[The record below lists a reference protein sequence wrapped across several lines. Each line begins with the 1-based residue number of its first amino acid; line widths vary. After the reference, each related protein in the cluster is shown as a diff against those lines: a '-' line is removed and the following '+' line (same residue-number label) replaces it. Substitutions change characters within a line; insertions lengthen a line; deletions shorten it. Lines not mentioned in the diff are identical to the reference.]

1 MSKYKENPN
10 YANDSEFL
18 INLPFDIMYPQ
29 QKITSENITKSLLKE
44 NKLRFMW
51 FFSKYHRVKK
61 IAEEIKN
68 YFPFF
73 EGNFSNLVGF
83 FHQISGTEEN
93 GKLISELIKIINL
106 SNEID
111 FHQEI
116 SDEKIIH
123 KIILERIN
131 NKFTQMNENEIKE
144 YQEFAQR
151 TLGFKT

>member
-61 IAEEIKN
+61 IAEEIKKL
-68 YFPFF
+68 
-73 EGNFSNLVGF
+73 FSIF
-83 FHQISGTEEN
+83 W
-93 GKLISELIKIINL
+93 
-106 SNEID
+106 
-111 FHQEI
+111 
-116 SDEKIIH
+116 
-123 KIILERIN
+123 R
-131 NKFTQMNENEIKE
+131 
-144 YQEFAQR
+144 
-151 TLGFKT
+151 